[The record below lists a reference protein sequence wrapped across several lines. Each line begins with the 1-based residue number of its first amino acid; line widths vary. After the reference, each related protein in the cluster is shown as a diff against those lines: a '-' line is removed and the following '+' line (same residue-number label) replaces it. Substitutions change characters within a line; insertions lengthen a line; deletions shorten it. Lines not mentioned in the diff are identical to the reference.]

1 MIPADLFFWAQQHGV
16 GVALSAPLAGALACL
31 LAPGPRLAL
40 TAALMA
46 LAASFAGA
54 CFAAM
59 GVLASGPSAYMLSEG
74 LALRVDAWSGLVTAA
89 MLGLATLGFLFGG
102 SAYLRETDP
111 GPARYGLAAAL
122 GALAAAAAAS
132 LNANLALG
140 VVALQLA
147 GLCLAALAAAAGA
160 NRAQA
165 LNAALRVLMAFGV
178 AGALGWFGLG
188 LFVVG
193 TGAADPAAIL
203 GAPISGSALSGLWL
217 VFLAFCLAGLIAPL
231 SHWGSSLLGH
241 GSGLAAVVALAAIGP
256 LMLVAAGRVV
266 NALLDLGGGP
276 PVGLGLVVLG
286 GASALVGAFQALVAR
301 DLRRLAGYA
310 FAAQT
315 GCALLCLALV
325 TPAGAAA
332 AALKIVAATL
342 GALLLAA
349 AASREPDLS
358 RLDGLA
364 RRAPLAALCAA
375 LGAFVL
381 MSAPF
386 TIGYSAS
393 WIAVEAALA
402 RGWWPVAVVTVMV
415 SLAGVVFG
423 GGILERIYFRAVPV
437 DAPTAPRIDLSALG
451 LVLLALVAGLAGLAG
466 GPLADLAAKAG
477 QALILWPLEIA
488 P

>member
-1 MIPADLFFWAQQHGV
+1 MMPAELVFWAQQHGV
-16 GVALSAPLAGALACL
+16 GVAVSAPVAGALACL
-31 LAPGPRLAL
+31 LARGPRLAF

-46 LAASFAGA
+46 LAVSFAGA
-54 CFAAM
+54 CFSAM
-59 GVLASGPSAYMLSEG
+59 GVLARGPTAYLLSEN
-74 LALRVDAWSGLVTAA
+74 LALRVDAWSGLVTAVA
-89 MLGLATLGFLFGG
+89 LALATVGFLFGG

-122 GALAAAAAAS
+122 GALASAAAAS
-132 LNANLALG
+132 FSANLALS
-140 VVALQLA
+140 VLALQLA

-165 LNAALRVLMAFGV
+165 LNAALRTLMAFGV
-178 AGALGWFGLG
+178 AGVMGWFGVS
-188 LFVVG
+188 LFVLG

-203 GAPISGSALSGLWL
+203 LAPLSGSAMSGLLL
-217 VFLAFCLAGLIAPL
+217 VFVAFCLAGLIAPL
-231 SHWGSSLLGH
+231 NHWSSSLLGQ
-241 GSGLAAVVALAAIGP
+241 GSGLAAVVALAVIGP

-266 NALLDLGGGP
+266 NALFDLGGGP
-276 PVGLGLVVLG
+276 PVGLGLLVLG

-310 FAAQT
+310 FAAQA

-332 AALKIVAATL
+332 AAFKIVAATL

-349 AASREPDLS
+349 AASREQALS

-375 LGAFVL
+375 LGSLIL

-386 TIGYSAS
+386 TVGYSAS

-402 RGWWPVAVVTVMV
+402 RGWWPVAVVTVIV

-423 GGILERIYFRAVPV
+423 GGILERIFFRAAPG
-437 DAPTAPRIDLSALG
+437 DAAAARRLDLSALG
-451 LVLLALVAGLAGLAG
+451 LALLAFVAGLAGLAG
-466 GPLADLAAKAG
+466 GQLSDLAAQAG